1 MDIFN
6 NKKINSEMNLKD
18 MMRQNRV
25 KFKELMFV

>member
-6 NKKINSEMNLKD
+6 NKKINSVMKLKD

>member
-18 MMRQNRV
+18 MMRWIRV

>member
-6 NKKINSEMNLKD
+6 NKINSEMKLKD

>member
-25 KFKELMFV
+25 KFKELIFV